1 MTARIIPNNFRDYNN
16 APLVK
21 GVAKIRHTSVSSA
34 GNRVPS
40 QGARGIKSSKSKSI
54 LRRVC
59 RYIKRTLKVKRLT
72 PYGAADIVNLRSDH
86 PSMDR
91 EIISRLTQRMDAAR
105 LDALIASS
113 PENVTYVSGFVVPSQ
128 ALMRWRHAAGI
139 VAANGRVSMVVI
151 DMEATTVKAHA
162 GIDDFKVYREFS
174 DDPMET
180 LADAIMDL
188 GLNRA
193 RVGVEMSFL
202 SAKDFA
208 TLQKLLPHLEF
219 VAADALFDRARQ
231 IKTAAELALLRS
243 LSKLTD
249 RAIGDALRSAKIG
262 MSEMELAGTLLTSL
276 FDGGAENYK
285 LMIIA
290 SGERSQFP
298 NVGPTQRQ
306 LKHGDLI
313 RMEIFGQKN
322 GYLSGVCRTAVVG
335 DATPEQYKIW
345 SNLIECKYLVVDL
358 IKPGASCP
366 EIYQKF
372 LHKFSELGFEPISF
386 VAHGI
391 GLHLHEEPYMGRY
404 GNQVVEA
411 GMVGAFEPLVY
422 IPGRFGMQNKDMF
435 CVTGTGCELLSD
447 VTPTDTLLRVG

>member
-1 MTARIIPNNFRDYNN
+1 
-16 APLVK
+16 
-21 GVAKIRHTSVSSA
+21 
-34 GNRVPS
+34 
-40 QGARGIKSSKSKSI
+40 
-54 LRRVC
+54 
-59 RYIKRTLKVKRLT
+59 
-72 PYGAADIVNLRSDH
+72 
-86 PSMDR
+86 MDQ
-91 EIISRLTQRMDAAR
+91 EIISRLTQRMVAER
-105 LDALIASS
+105 LDALIAIS

-128 ALMRWRHAAGI
+128 ALMRWRHAACI
-139 VAANGRVSMVVI
+139 VTSDGRISMVAI

-162 GIDDFKVYREFS
+162 GIDDLRIYREFT
-174 DDPMET
+174 DDPMDKLADVLKDLQLERSKVGIELEFSPAKDFQT
-180 LADAIMDL
+180 LQKNLPGVHWIGADAIF
-188 GLNRA
+188 N
-193 RVGVEMSFL
+193 
-202 SAKDFA
+202 K
-208 TLQKLLPHLEF
+208 
-219 VAADALFDRARQ
+219 ARQ
-231 IKTAAELALLRS
+231 IKTPSELVLLRS

-249 RAIGDALRSAKIG
+249 RALGDALRSAKVG

-276 FDGGAENYK
+276 FGGGAESYK

-298 NVGPTQRQ
+298 NVGPTDRKLQR
-306 LKHGDLI
+306 GDII

-322 GYLSGVCRTAVVG
+322 GYLTGVCRTAVVG

-345 SNLIECKYLVVDL
+345 SNLIECKYLVMDL

-366 EIYQKF
+366 EVYRKFLQKF
-372 LHKFSELGFEPISF
+372 SALGFEPISF

-404 GNQVVEA
+404 GNQIVEA

-435 CVTGTGCELLSD
+435 CVTEKGCELLSD